1 VTGSDGRPRPSDS
14 DGRHRPSFHALDPCV
29 HCGFCLP
36 ACPTFLAT
44 GDEADSPR
52 GRIVLMRALERG
64 ELSATDPALRE
75 HLDAC
80 LGCRGCEPVCPSG
93 VQYGEGLETA
103 RELIA
108 REAGLGARAR
118 LALGVFRHRWLW
130 SPLFRLARLL
140 RGSGIPRA
148 LAGSGRMGFGM
159 GMLAATRLRGLT
171 GVMGLKGLN
180 TSPQSLQSPQSPQSR
195 VLLFTGCVMD
205 RLFGHVHAATRRTL
219 AANGYRVVDAI
230 LPHCCGAL
238 HLHAGDRAG
247 AEALARKNLAEFA
260 DDVDF
265 VAVNSAGCGA
275 LLKTYGDLLDT
286 EPARRFAAK
295 VRDVS
300 ELLAAKG
307 PRPGARLDVTVAYDA
322 PCHLQHA
329 QGVHAEPVQVLRS
342 IPGLELQLLPGFD
355 RCCGSAGIF
364 SLLEPAMS
372 REVLRA
378 KIAAIADASPRPRY
392 LATGNPGCLMQ
403 IGAGLS
409 AAGLDIRVVHPVE
422 LLDHSYAKA
431 QFYE

>member
-1 VTGSDGRPRPSDS
+1 MVKMYDGRPRPSMS
-14 DGRHRPSFHALDPCV
+14 ALDPCV

-64 ELSATDPALRE
+64 ELSARDPALRE

-93 VQYGEGLETA
+93 VRYGEGLETA

-108 REAGLGARAR
+108 HEAGLGGRAR
-118 LALGVFRHRWLW
+118 LVLGVFRHRWLW
-130 SPLFRLARLL
+130 SPLFRLARLV
-140 RGSGIPRA
+140 RETGIPRA
-148 LAGSGRMGFGM
+148 LAGAGSMGFGM
-159 GMLAATRLRGLT
+159 GMLAASAPEPAGVDLRST
-171 GVMGLKGLN
+171 PAKS
-180 TSPQSLQSPQSPQSR
+180 TPAKSPS
-195 VLLFTGCVMD
+195 VLVFTGCVMD

-219 AANGYRVVDAI
+219 AANGYRVVD
-230 LPHCCGAL
+230 PGSTPEQCCGAL

-247 AEALARKNLAEFA
+247 AVALARKNLASWA

-265 VAVNSAGCGA
+265 IAVNSAGCGA
-275 LLKTYGDLLDT
+275 LLKTYGELLDT

-300 ELLAAKG
+300 QLLAATG
-307 PRPGARLDVTVAYDA
+307 PRTGAPLDVSVAYDA

-329 QGVHAEPVQVLRS
+329 QGVHAEPIQVLRS
-342 IPGLELQLLPGFD
+342 IPALQLQLLPGFD

-378 KIAAIADASPRPRY
+378 KVEAIAAANPRPGY

-409 AAGLDIRVVHPVE
+409 AAGLDTRVVHPVE

-431 QFYE
+431 DFYR

>member
-1 VTGSDGRPRPSDS
+1 MGNDGRP
-14 DGRHRPSFHALDPCV
+14 RPSFHALDPCV

-64 ELSATDPALRE
+64 EMSAKDPALRE

-130 SPLFRLARLL
+130 SPLFRLARML
-140 RGSGIPRA
+140 RATGIPRA
-148 LAGSGRMGFGM
+148 LSGTGTVGFGM
-159 GMLAATRLRGLT
+159 GMLATTSAQFPQ
-171 GVMGLKGLN
+171 
-180 TSPQSLQSPQSPQSR
+180 SPQSLQSPQSPQSLQSPQSR

-219 AANGYRVVDAI
+219 AANGYRVIDAT

-238 HLHAGDRAG
+238 HLHAGDRSG
-247 AEALARKNLAEFA
+247 AEALARKNLAAFG

-265 VAVNSAGCGA
+265 IAVNSAGCGA

-286 EPARRFAAK
+286 EPARRFAARVK
-295 VRDVS
+295 DVS
-300 ELLAAKG
+300 ELLAAAG
-307 PRPGARLDVTVAYDA
+307 PREGAPLNITVAYDA

-329 QGVHAEPVQVLRS
+329 QGVHAEPLQVLGS

-378 KIAAIADASPRPRY
+378 KVAAIAAASPRPGY
-392 LATGNPGCLMQ
+392 VATGNPGCLMQ

-409 AAGLDIRVVHPVE
+409 AAGLDIRAVHPVE
-422 LLDHSYAKA
+422 LLDRSYQSAG
-431 QFYE
+431 F

>member
-1 VTGSDGRPRPSDS
+1 MDREPG
-14 DGRHRPSFHALDPCV
+14 GRHRPSFHALDPCV

-64 ELSATDPALRE
+64 ELSADDPALRE

-108 REAGLGARAR
+108 RESGLGARAR
-118 LALGVFRHRWLW
+118 IALSVFRHRWLW
-130 SPLFRLARLL
+130 SPLFRAARWF
-140 RGSGIPRA
+140 RGTGIPRA
-148 LAGSGRMGFGM
+148 LAGSGSVGFGM
-159 GMLAATRLRGLT
+159 GMLASTKLKELR
-171 GVMGLKGLN
+171 GLKGLK
-180 TSPQSLQSPQSPQSR
+180 TKSQFPQSPQSPQLQI
-195 VLLFTGCVMD
+195 LLFTGCVMD
-205 RLFGHVHAATRRTL
+205 RLFGHVHQATRRTL
-219 AANGYRVVDAI
+219 EANGYRVVNQGGTN
-230 LPHCCGAL
+230 CCGAL

-247 AEALARKNLAEFA
+247 AEALARKNLAA
-260 DDVDF
+260 LVDTVDF
-265 VAVNSAGCGA
+265 IAVNSAGCGA
-275 LLKTYGDLLDT
+275 LLKTYGDLLGT

-295 VRDVS
+295 VKDIS
-300 ELLAAKG
+300 ELLASAG
-307 PRPGARLDVTVAYDA
+307 PLQGAPLSVTVAYDA

-329 QGVHAEPVQVLRS
+329 QGVHAEPLQVLRS
-342 IPGLELQLLPGFD
+342 IPGLQLQLLPGLD

-364 SLLEPAMS
+364 SLLQPAMS

-378 KIAAIADASPRPRY
+378 KIDSIAGGRPRPDY

-403 IGAGLS
+403 IGAGLR
-409 AAGLDIRVVHPVE
+409 AAGLETRVVHPVE
-422 LLDHSYAKA
+422 LLDWSYQEAG
-431 QFYE
+431 FYR

>member
-1 VTGSDGRPRPSDS
+1 MGNDGRP
-14 DGRHRPSFHALDPCV
+14 RPSFHALDPCV

-64 ELSATDPALRE
+64 ELPANDPALRE

-80 LGCRGCEPVCPSG
+80 LGCRGCEPACPSG
-93 VQYGEGLETA
+93 VQYGEGLESA

-118 LALGVFRHRWLW
+118 LALSVFRHRWLW
-130 SPLFRLARLL
+130 SPLFRMARLL
-140 RGSGIPRA
+140 RATGMPRS
-148 LAGSGRMGFGM
+148 LAGSGSMGFGM
-159 GMLAATRLRGLT
+159 GMLAASASESVSSSSELRS
-171 GVMGLKGLN
+171 
-180 TSPQSLQSPQSPQSR
+180 SPAASQS

-219 AANGYRVVDAI
+219 AANGYRVVDAS

-238 HLHAGDRAG
+238 HLHAGDRTG
-247 AEALARKNLAEFA
+247 AEALARKNLAAFTDE
-260 DDVDF
+260 VDF
-265 VAVNSAGCGA
+265 VVVNSAGCGA
-275 LLKTYGDLLDT
+275 LLKSYGDLLDT
-286 EPARRFAAK
+286 GPARRFAAK
-295 VRDVS
+295 VKDVS

-307 PRPGARLDVTVAYDA
+307 PRPGGRLDVNVAYDA

-342 IPGLELQLLPGFD
+342 IPGLDLQLLPGFD
-355 RCCGSAGIF
+355 RCCGSAGIY
-364 SLLEPAMS
+364 SMLEPAMS

-378 KIAAIADASPRPRY
+378 KIATIADASPRPDY

>member
-1 VTGSDGRPRPSDS
+1 MGSDG
-14 DGRHRPSFHALDPCV
+14 FHALDPCV

-64 ELSATDPALRE
+64 EMSAKDPALRE

-118 LALGVFRHRWLW
+118 LALGVFRHRRLW
-130 SPLFRLARLL
+130 SPLFRLARLF
-140 RGSGIPRA
+140 RGTRIPRA
-148 LAGSGRMGFGM
+148 LAGSGSVGFGM
-159 GMLAATRLRGLT
+159 GMLAT
-171 GVMGLKGLN
+171 
-180 TSPQSLQSPQSPQSR
+180 TSPERVGRDRVGVDRVRVDLRSTSTTTQSR
-195 VLLFTGCVMD
+195 AMLFTGCVMD

-219 AANGYRVVDAI
+219 AANGYRVVDGVD
-230 LPHCCGAL
+230 LRSTPTHCCGAL
-238 HLHAGDRAG
+238 HLHAGDRSG
-247 AEALARKNLAEFA
+247 AEALARKNLAAFA

-265 VAVNSAGCGA
+265 IAVNSAGCGA

-286 EPARRFAAK
+286 EPARRFAARVK
-295 VRDVS
+295 DVS
-300 ELLAAKG
+300 ELLVAAG
-307 PRPGARLDVTVAYDA
+307 PRQGAPLNVTVAYDA

-329 QGVHAEPVQVLRS
+329 QGVHAEPLQVLGS
-342 IPGLELQLLPGFD
+342 IPGLALQLLPGFD

-378 KIAAIADASPRPRY
+378 KVAAIAAASPRPGY
-392 LATGNPGCLMQ
+392 VATGNPGCLMQ

-409 AAGLDIRVVHPVE
+409 AAGLDIRAVHPVE

-431 QFYE
+431 GFYE